1 MVVVAHPEPGVAAT
15 TLPPPSRSLPWA
27 TTRTRGSRSHSPTFS
42 VRHMNSTS
50 GPNARVPEI
59 ISAAGVASTQAG
71 ISQAMLIVALPLPP
85 TPSAKPPSQLPLAPS
100 SACSPPSAA
109 ISVQS
114 STIDSGDL
122 TECR

>member
-1 MVVVAHPEPGVAAT
+1 
-15 TLPPPSRSLPWA
+15 
-27 TTRTRGSRSHSPTFS
+27 
-42 VRHMNSTS
+42 MNSTS

-71 ISQAMLIVALPLPP
+71 ISQAMLIVALPP

-109 ISVQS
+109 ASAMALQS
-114 STIDSGDL
+114 STCQQRYRWHLEKNATQMQAISWQLTIDSGDL
-122 TECR
+122 MECR

>member
-1 MVVVAHPEPGVAAT
+1 
-15 TLPPPSRSLPWA
+15 
-27 TTRTRGSRSHSPTFS
+27 
-42 VRHMNSTS
+42 MNSTS

-71 ISQAMLIVALPLPP
+71 ISQAMLIVALPP

-109 ISVQS
+109 ASAISLQS
-114 STIDSGDL
+114 STMSSGDL
-122 TECR
+122 MECR